1 MLVNHIIS
9 EIYNSMIGKIILIN
23 DSIVVLD
30 YGYQFIRSLH
40 IVIVG
45 HGPEFRLIVIYIRYY
60 SAVDFL

>member
-1 MLVNHIIS
+1 MSISHIIS
-9 EIYNSMIGKIILIN
+9 EIYNSRIGKIILIN

-45 HGPEFRLIVIYIRYY
+45 YGLEFRLIVIYIRY
-60 SAVDFL
+60 